1 MQPYIY
7 KIKNSNC
14 TVIKWLIPFGSQQS
28 ISDET
33 LRLSGQLD
41 DPQTRSLVHSID
53 ALQWPSSTP
62 QGSEVE
68 PFLRN

>member
-1 MQPYIY
+1 M
-7 KIKNSNC
+7 
-14 TVIKWLIPFGSQQS
+14 VIPFGSQQS

-68 PFLRN
+68 QKFSSPTIG